1 MEIEQQEM
9 LLDVGCF
16 LVGEDLELAVRVLEG
31 LGYNNDVRN
40 CLESLHRKC
49 LTDFNNNVEYQIPD
63 ISVWSDS
70 ISWAVKV
77 DSSKIIMQHQVRE
90 LARCIV
96 GEDSR
101 TMDKQLRLSCSV
113 DMEKMLQLR
122 SFGMLCF
129 IFIYIIQC
137 FV

>member
-16 LVGEDLELAVRVLEG
+16 LVGEDLELAVRLLEG

-90 LARCIV
+90 LARWTYRIIAIAK
-96 GEDSR
+96 SR
-101 TMDKQLRLSCSV
+101 VPISHTCLSLTRYIRSV
-113 DMEKMLQLR
+113 YQ
-122 SFGMLCF
+122 G
-129 IFIYIIQC
+129 
-137 FV
+137 